1 MEENRL
7 DEEEDDGMILSE
19 DDILQVIDLGDEQS
33 MNGTVTQV
41 TSTIHHFIL

>member
-7 DEEEDDGMILSE
+7 DGEDQEDDGMMLSE

-33 MNGTVTQV
+33 MNGMCNA
-41 TSTIHHFIL
+41 SY